1 MQYFHTKIT
10 KISKKFRLNC
20 STACTGVLQFV
31 EGFFVSKSF
40 LPLLALFCCTP
51 PPPPLCFFASDFSY
65 LSVGGGGDF
74 ALCCTSRTVYSDW
87 PIYTGSYNT
96 LPAPSSFA
104 KGTER
109 NGYLKTIR
117 HDYRESKNYSDNAC
131 SSLPNTWDP

>member
-1 MQYFHTKIT
+1 MY
-10 KISKKFRLNC
+10 R
-20 STACTGVLQFV
+20 CTGVLQFV

-40 LPLLALFCCTP
+40 LPLLALFCCTLGIFTVP
-51 PPPPLCFFASDFSY
+51 PPPHSVFSPVISRIY
-65 LSVGGGGDF
+65 QWGWGGGDF

-109 NGYLKTIR
+109 NGYLKTIK